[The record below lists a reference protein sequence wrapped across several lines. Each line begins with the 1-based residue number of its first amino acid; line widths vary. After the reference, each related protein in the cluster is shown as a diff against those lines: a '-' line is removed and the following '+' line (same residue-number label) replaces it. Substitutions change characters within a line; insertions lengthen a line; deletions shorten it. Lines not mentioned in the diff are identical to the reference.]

1 MGGNVKQVSWHL
13 NFVNFIIV
21 KNKDEIVHRLSW
33 KKQMKTFSTT
43 EGGSK
48 SHINGGSKC
57 KVT

>member
-43 EGGSK
+43 EGDLN
-48 SHINGGSKC
+48 HI
-57 KVT
+57 